1 MFSSLLSLK
10 YVFHASK
17 YPLHLVV
24 SEGVV
29 AKMSL
34 GRALFA
40 NIFARFR
47 RSVRGGLPPPIRDQK
62 SISALLLAG
71 EPRCSLF
78 LLVSTTN
85 EVHTSRALSASIERI
100 LNIPSQNAVV
110 ACNGPCCSELG

>member
-1 MFSSLLSLK
+1 MFSSLVSSK

-29 AKMSL
+29 AKTSL

-47 RSVRGGLPPPIRDQK
+47 RSVRGSFTSSNTRPEEDIGPPTRWRTKVFLIL
-62 SISALLLAG
+62 IS
-71 EPRCSLF
+71 
-78 LLVSTTN
+78 VN
-85 EVHTSRALSASIERI
+85 
-100 LNIPSQNAVV
+100 NQ
-110 ACNGPCCSELG
+110 